1 MIPVS
6 PSVTRWTSH
15 DRACKSFCDE
25 YKQILSA
32 LSTFVNEM
40 KKLDVLGIFQEKVLG
55 YNYNVV

>member
-1 MIPVS
+1 MTEHVN
-6 PSVTRWTSH
+6 
-15 DRACKSFCDE
+15 FCDE
-25 YKQILSA
+25 YKQILCA